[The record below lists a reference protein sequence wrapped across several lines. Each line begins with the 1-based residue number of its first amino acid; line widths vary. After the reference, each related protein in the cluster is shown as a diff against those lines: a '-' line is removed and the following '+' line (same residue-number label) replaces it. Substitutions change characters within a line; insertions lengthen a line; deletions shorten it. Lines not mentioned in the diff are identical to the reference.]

1 MWPKITSKKLYSEWW
16 YHIVDVSCFI
26 PEQFDAELD
35 TMMYKIVDELGQT
48 LWACSSPGCDKRNK
62 KKSHM
67 RMHVETHI
75 VGIKHKCD
83 FCLADFKTRSSLSSH
98 VWKFHRQEN
107 VEWIIEY
114 DIRVLLPLHW
124 RLCFNL
130 VRIFRW

>member
-1 MWPKITSKKLYSEWW
+1 MCNIFFF
-16 YHIVDVSCFI
+16 V

-35 TMMYKIVDELGQT
+35 TMMYKVVDECGQA
-48 LWACSSPGCDKRNK
+48 LWACSSPGCDKQNK

-98 VWKFHRQEN
+98 IWKFHRQEN
-107 VEWIIEY
+107 VE
-114 DIRVLLPLHW
+114 
-124 RLCFNL
+124 
-130 VRIFRW
+130 